1 MVTSTVEAYASH
13 FLYEHKVNK
22 LPLDAEKIARR
33 KGIELSSYS
42 HAKDFL
48 ERFDLGYCLEKYAC
62 FSAVINKVIYIFYS
76 DDFTYDERRINI
88 AHELGHIEMHSDY
101 MVDGVIGKSED
112 PEEEAQMED
121 EAIAFSHMVIAP
133 VFLLYKMKA
142 QDAFEIEKLTGM
154 SHAWCIEAHRR
165 MFNYVQC
172 LGQLKVES
180 KVTKKFRSIFMARF
194 IERNSFAIVIVLFS
208 LLVSVIVCFILFYN
222 SVASCRD
229 IVYM

>member
-13 FLYEHKVNK
+13 FLYKYKVSK
-22 LPLDAEKIARR
+22 LPLDAEKIARK

-42 HAKDFL
+42 HAKEFL
-48 ERFDLGYCLEKYAC
+48 ERFGLEYCLEKYTC
-62 FSAVINKVIYIFYS
+62 FSAVINKVTYIFYS
-76 DDFTYDERRINI
+76 DDFTYDERRIGI

-101 MVDGVIGKSED
+101 MIDGVIGKSED
-112 PEEEAQMED
+112 PEEESQMED
-121 EAIAFSHMVIAP
+121 EAVAFSHMVIAP

-180 KVTKKFRSIFMARF
+180 KVTKKFRSTFMARF
-194 IERNSFAIVIVLFS
+194 IERNSLVLVIALFS